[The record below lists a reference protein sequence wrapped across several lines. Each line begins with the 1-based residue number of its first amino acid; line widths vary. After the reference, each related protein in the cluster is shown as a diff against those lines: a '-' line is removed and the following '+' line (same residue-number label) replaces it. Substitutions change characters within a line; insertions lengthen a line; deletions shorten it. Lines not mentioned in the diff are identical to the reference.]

1 MNIYKSNLLLVQRTN
16 NHLTANPQRGKKS
29 PNLQQGGQEGAET
42 RDARVPKPSRRSCS
56 SSAHWGTSSWSPGT
70 HRCPRWRRGV
80 AAPVSTAG
88 PRDTRTPGR
97 PWGDEDGSSGRACPT
112 GVSGDAG
119 RTPGINRTLT
129 CFWSSKHFDN
139 TYDMLWIFPY
149 KTLKTFSLFE
159 SDLQEVFITPSFMCL
174 LLTNTREI
182 RQMRQFKLS
191 PYLKVYIS
199 FKVYFQHEKS

>member
-16 NHLTANPQRGKKS
+16 NHLTANPQRGKKAQTCSREGRRAQRREMHECPS
-29 PNLQQGGQEGAET
+29 PADAAAAAAPIGAHPAGPPEPIA
-42 RDARVPKPSRRSCS
+42 AR
-56 SSAHWGTSSWSPGT
+56 AGD
-70 HRCPRWRRGV
+70 GV